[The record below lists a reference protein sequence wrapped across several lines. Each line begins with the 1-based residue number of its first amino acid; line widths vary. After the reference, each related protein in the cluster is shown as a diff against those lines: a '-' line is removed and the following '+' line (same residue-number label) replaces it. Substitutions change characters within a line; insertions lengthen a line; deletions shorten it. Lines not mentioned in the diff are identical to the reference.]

1 MAEKEIELDSISCKI
16 CWDVLKDPVTTP
28 CGHSYCMDCLQC
40 FWDKEKPPVSCPECK
55 QTFRRRPDLL
65 KNTMLACL
73 VEELKTGL
81 LPMESTEMYGEI
93 RRTSLDIQQIIQEG
107 EEDVKL
113 LRQERRSDVKQQIK
127 TEQETGVRRV
137 KDHQE
142 KLEQRITDLR
152 GKVAD
157 LEKVFLQAHRLK
169 NTDLEDLFDSIELTS
184 SDISPTPK
192 FEEVKAAV
200 SELRDRITD
209 ALRETEIS
217 KMETQDV
224 SLTNLEPET
233 RVECLKY
240 ARRVTMDPN
249 TINNRLRL
257 SMGNRLVTLGDKELS
272 YRSNVERFTKGW
284 QALSRQSLT
293 GRCYFEVEIWGAA
306 TIALSYKSIS
316 RDLLFE
322 DDSLSWKVFCCNH
335 GPTFEFLD
343 SRKVDMGDITFGF
356 NDLCSYS
363 LNDHT
368 MLGVFESE
376 ISGPQSSRVGVYLD
390 HDAGILC
397 FYRLSETMTLLHRVE
412 TRFTEPLH
420 AGVALYGPG
429 GPHGDRVEFSKLSER
444 K

>member
-1 MAEKEIELDSISCKI
+1 MFTELTRLLEKRK
-16 CWDVLKDPVTTP
+16 
-28 CGHSYCMDCLQC
+28 
-40 FWDKEKPPVSCPECK
+40 
-55 QTFRRRPDLL
+55 
-65 KNTMLACL
+65 
-73 VEELKTGL
+73 
-81 LPMESTEMYGEI
+81 
-93 RRTSLDIQQIIQEG
+93 
-107 EEDVKL
+107 
-113 LRQERRSDVKQQIK
+113 SDVKQQIK

-157 LEKVFLQAHRLK
+157 LEKVYLQAHQLK
-169 NTDLEDLFDSIELTS
+169 SNDLEDLLDSIELTS

-224 SLTNLEPET
+224 SLTNPEPET

-249 TINNRLRL
+249 TVNNRLRL

-284 QALSRQSLT
+284 QVQSRESLT

-316 RDLLFE
+316 RDSLFM
-322 DDSLSWKVFCCNH
+322 DDSLSWKVFCFNH

-356 NDLCSYS
+356 NELYSY
-363 LNDHT
+363 LLHRGDDYT
-368 MLGVFESE
+368 MLGAFESE

-429 GPHGDRVEFSKLSER
+429 GPHGDRVEFSKLSE
-444 K
+444 